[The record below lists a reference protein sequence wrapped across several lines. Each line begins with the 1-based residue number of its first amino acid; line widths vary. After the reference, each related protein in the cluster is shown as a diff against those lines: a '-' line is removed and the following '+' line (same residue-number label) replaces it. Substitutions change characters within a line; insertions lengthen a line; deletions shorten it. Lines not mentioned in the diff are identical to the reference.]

1 MATVA
6 THNMPSATRPSYARK
21 LTTTSG
27 DYDMS
32 YTPDV
37 RRSLGTYGL
46 TPPAVES
53 YDVQTDRCE
62 LDHYTLL
69 TAIAD
74 FPSGLRLLAMKP
86 TPLEKFQYLVH
97 LRATNVHLFYRLLG
111 ENIKVSKCHPQ
122 FVQSHN

>member
-1 MATVA
+1 MHRFRSLIKLTAPAQAFRSSIPKPSLRYMATVA

-62 LDHYTLL
+62 LHYHTL
-69 TAIAD
+69 
-74 FPSGLRLLAMKP
+74 
-86 TPLEKFQYLVH
+86 
-97 LRATNVHLFYRLLG
+97 
-111 ENIKVSKCHPQ
+111 
-122 FVQSHN
+122 